1 MLLKCA
7 ARAAMYHDMYNVLV
21 LYTIHKKNTVLH
33 QKNNPTKTLQS
44 LNRDFMRAFLKLW
57 MIVTIIRHTHIV
69 AKLNI
74 RFDMTAR
81 KKARS
86 KKKWKTFMREKKT
99 LKELF
104 EWLQM
109 NYYVEKKI
117 VLSSLYSLLLHTTTT
132 KLLRLKMKKKNR
144 NFMNADWLCSE
155 RSFYYAPIWW
165 CKSLYQKY

>member
-1 MLLKCA
+1 
-7 ARAAMYHDMYNVLV
+7 MYSYCIP
-21 LYTIHKKNTVLH
+21 YIKKKKYCTAPKKTT
-33 QKNNPTKTLQS
+33 QQKTLQS

-57 MIVTIIRHTHIV
+57 MIVTIKFAIHT
-69 AKLNI
+69 LSPNWTLD
-74 RFDMTAR
+74 FDMTAR

-86 KKKWKTFMREKKT
+86 KKKSERHLWEKKT

-109 NYYVEKKI
+109 NYYVERKKI

>member
-1 MLLKCA
+1 
-7 ARAAMYHDMYNVLV
+7 MYSYCIP
-21 LYTIHKKNTVLH
+21 YIKKNTVLH

-44 LNRDFMRAFLKLW
+44 LNRDFMRAFFKLW

-86 KKKWKTFMREKKT
+86 KKKWKTFMREKNPERT
-99 LKELF
+99 IRVTSNEL
-104 EWLQM
+104 LCR
-109 NYYVEKKI
+109 KKI

>member
-1 MLLKCA
+1 MLYIVITCFKKTSA
-7 ARAAMYHDMYNVLV
+7 ASNDPHHD
-21 LYTIHKKNTVLH
+21 
-33 QKNNPTKTLQS
+33 
-44 LNRDFMRAFLKLW
+44 
-57 MIVTIIRHTHIV
+57 IITWHSI
-69 AKLNI
+69 LNI

-86 KKKWKTFMREKKT
+86 KKKSERHLWEKKT